1 MYSVIDSTNIPTLDD
16 KDEAFALFEQLKTD
30 NPDVPWLVV
39 ASTTQSDHNAIE
51 RMYALCH
58 QLLTVSKIDPFK
70 LKMHMTDLVGQ
81 SHEYTAAR
89 IMHDARAKLDEV

>member
-1 MYSVIDSTNIPTLDD
+1 MYSVIDSNNIPILDD
-16 KDEAFALFEQLKTD
+16 KDEAFALLDQLKEN

-39 ASTTQSDHNAIE
+39 ASTTQSDHNAME
-51 RMYALCH
+51 RLYALCH
-58 QLLTVSKIDPFK
+58 QLLTVSKINPFE
-70 LKMHMTDLVGQ
+70 LRMSMTDLIGQ